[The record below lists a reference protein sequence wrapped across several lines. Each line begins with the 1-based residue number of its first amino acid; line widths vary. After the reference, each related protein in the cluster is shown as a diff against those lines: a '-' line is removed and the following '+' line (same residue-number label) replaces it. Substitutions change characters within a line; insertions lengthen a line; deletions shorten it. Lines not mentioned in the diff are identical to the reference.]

1 MVLLLEE
8 EAVMMRKDEEVGLV
22 REREKRLLLLL
33 GVQEVNN
40 VVLNLGRREKGEMQ
54 SWGEWEESNWK
65 EAIDDDAMP
74 IHSYFSLL
82 FIF

>member
-1 MVLLLEE
+1 MVLSLE

-33 GVQEVNN
+33 LGVQEVN

-54 SWGEWEESNWK
+54 S
-65 EAIDDDAMP
+65 
-74 IHSYFSLL
+74 
-82 FIF
+82 